1 VTRWY
6 GRTAVVAAGAVLL
19 GCGTIGPSSIPRDRF
34 DYATAV
40 GESWK
45 EQTLLNV
52 VKLRYLDV
60 PIFLDVGQIVSGY
73 TLETGVSLSG
83 QVAPVGRGDTF
94 GGVGGSGIFTERPTI
109 TYTPMT
115 GDKFLRALISPI
127 PIHAI
132 LYTLQSGYA
141 ADFILSWTVESLSG
155 LQNLPTTAG
164 PRRHADPAFVR
175 ALELMR
181 ELQNAGGVA
190 LGVSSDASA
199 DGTTL
204 AIFRADDLPA
214 ETLAKSAELRRL
226 LGLPTD
232 RHRFQVVAAPH
243 RGGPGELA
251 LQPRSLLQVLQAVGG
266 FVDVPPDHLARQ
278 WAFPALEMTDEERR
292 GFGIRIRNGARPP
305 DHAYAAVRHQDHW
318 FWIDQGDWRTK
329 RTMALLILLFTLTD
343 SSETGHLPVLTIP
356 TS

>member
-1 VTRWY
+1 
-6 GRTAVVAAGAVLL
+6 
-19 GCGTIGPSSIPRDRF
+19 
-34 DYATAV
+34 
-40 GESWK
+40 
-45 EQTLLNV
+45 
-52 VKLRYLDV
+52 
-60 PIFLDVGQIVSGY
+60 
-73 TLETGVSLSG
+73 
-83 QVAPVGRGDTF
+83 
-94 GGVGGSGIFTERPTI
+94 
-109 TYTPMT
+109 
-115 GDKFLRALISPI
+115 
-127 PIHAI
+127 
-132 LYTLQSGYA
+132 
-141 ADFILSWTVESLSG
+141 

-181 ELQNAGGVA
+181 ELQSAGGVA

-278 WAFPALEMTDEERR
+278 WAFPAPEMTDEERR

-305 DHAYAAVRHQDHW
+305 DHAYAAVLHQDHW
-318 FWIDQGDWRTK
+318 FWVDQGDWRTK